1 MAFELP
7 GNGMVGLTRTAFTAL
22 HSALFRETGGNAA
35 AYLQEA
41 GYAGGDALHQSFSRW
56 CAEHGVPVPENL
68 AAPDFQ
74 ARASEFF
81 SELGWG
87 GVTVSTLHDA
97 ALAVDSPDWAESNP
111 AGGMQFPGC
120 YLSAG
125 MLADFFSRL
134 AGAQLVAMEVE
145 CRSMGHERCR
155 FLLGSAETM
164 QHVYDAM
171 MQSVGYDDA
180 LAAMP

>member
-1 MAFELP
+1 VPFELP
-7 GNGMVGLTRTAFTAL
+7 DNAMVGLTRDALTAL
-22 HSALFRETGGNAA
+22 HAALFRETGGNAA

-41 GYAGGDALHQSFSRW
+41 GYAGGGALHQAFARW
-56 CAEHGVPVPENL
+56 CAERGVPMPESL

-74 ARASEFF
+74 QRATEFF
-81 SELGWG
+81 TQLGWG
-87 GVTVSTLHDA
+87 SVVMDTLHA
-97 ALAVDSPDWAESNP
+97 SVLAVDSPDWAESSP
-111 AGGMQFPGC
+111 GSGMQFPAC

-134 AGAQLVAMEVE
+134 AGAQLVSMEVE

-164 QHVYDAM
+164 QYVYEGMAQGVAYDA
-171 MQSVGYDDA
+171 A
-180 LAAMP
+180 LAGMP